1 MRYIYDMCH
10 GYITYTDQET
20 LFLDN
25 HWVKRL
31 KRIKQ
36 LGLLEH
42 VFPSAS
48 HSRFEHSLG
57 VSHIA
62 DKYVDVLLKNSCK
75 LHYYNPDYKFCV
87 KMAAL
92 FHDLGHGP
100 FSHVFDNVVI
110 QDPQNSHEIRSR
122 RIVEYIFQEV
132 GTKSGFNSAYIIDYI
147 KEMIEPVSKAYSC
160 IPFFDIV
167 NNSKNSI
174 DVDKFDYLQ
183 RDPRHIGLDI
193 KFDPARIINKSYIE
207 DDNIVYS
214 NSVSNNILHMFSTRY
229 RLHKEIYN
237 HKTVKLIELMLGDS
251 LLEADSHFNFKEIS
265 KGKHFEK
272 LDDSIYPTILNSD
285 NKDLSTS
292 ANILKRIENRDLYK
306 QLWMGDFEDDSH
318 VRDFID
324 DNHSNVSPDNIK
336 FIHMK
341 YNHCNGDES
350 PLKNVK
356 FKASPIQTL
365 GGSNTV
371 SFEEKTVLI
380 YNISNTT

>member
-10 GYITYTDQET
+10 GYITYNDQET

-62 DKYVDVLLKNSCK
+62 DTYVDVLLKNSCK

-100 FSHVFDNVVI
+100 FSHVFDNVVL

-214 NSVSNNILHMFSTRY
+214 NSVSNNILNMFATRY

-306 QLWMGDFEDDSH
+306 QLWMGDFEDDSQ

>member
-10 GYITYTDQET
+10 GYITYNDQET

-62 DKYVDVLLKNSCK
+62 DEYVDVLLKNSSK
-75 LHYYNPDYKFCV
+75 LPYYNSDYKFCV

-110 QDPQNSHEIRSR
+110 QDPENSHEIRSR
-122 RIVEYIFQEV
+122 RIVEYIFQEI

-147 KEMIEPVSKAYSC
+147 KEMIEPISNAYSS

-214 NSVSNNILHMFSTRY
+214 NSVSNNILNMFSTRY

-251 LLEADSHFNFKEIS
+251 LIEADSHFNFKEIS

-285 NKDLSTS
+285 NKDLSKS

-306 QLWMGDFEDDSH
+306 QLWLGNFDDDSH

-336 FIHMK
+336 FIHMT
-341 YNHCNGDES
+341 YNYCNGDES

-356 FKASPIQTL
+356 FKASPIQHCCN
-365 GGSNTV
+365 SNTV

>member
-10 GYITYTDQET
+10 GYITYNDQET

-100 FSHVFDNVVI
+100 FSHVFDNVVL

-214 NSVSNNILHMFSTRY
+214 NSVSNNILNMFATRY